1 MSEISKIMAEDSQ
14 DLINDLESTDIAEQ
28 CINLKKLEDEISI
41 KEEEIKQLK
50 NQAKQIS
57 SSIIPELM
65 EMQGLKQIKL
75 ADGSS
80 VTVNKSYFCTV
91 NKEQIDS
98 AYNWLRENGLGDLIK
113 NEVSVSFGLNED
125 DKARSLLDLAANQGY
140 QPTQKQKVEP
150 MVLKALYRERI
161 EKGLD
166 MPPDLFNLFIKDQT
180 KIGRNK

>member
-80 VTVNKSYFCTV
+80 VTVNKVISVPLTK
-91 NKEQIDS
+91 NK
-98 AYNWLRENGLGDLIK
+98 LIQHITG
-113 NEVSVSFGLNED
+113 FGKTD
-125 DKARSLLDLAANQGY
+125 
-140 QPTQKQKVEP
+140 
-150 MVLKALYRERI
+150 
-161 EKGLD
+161 
-166 MPPDLFNLFIKDQT
+166 
-180 KIGRNK
+180 

>member
-41 KEEEIKQLK
+41 KEEEIKKLK
-50 NQAKQIS
+50 KQAEQIS

-80 VTVNKSYFCTV
+80 VTVNKS
-91 NKEQIDS
+91 
-98 AYNWLRENGLGDLIK
+98 
-113 NEVSVSFGLNED
+113 
-125 DKARSLLDLAANQGY
+125 
-140 QPTQKQKVEP
+140 
-150 MVLKALYRERI
+150 
-161 EKGLD
+161 
-166 MPPDLFNLFIKDQT
+166 
-180 KIGRNK
+180 

>member
-75 ADGSS
+75 ADGS
-80 VTVNKSYFCTV
+80 
-91 NKEQIDS
+91 
-98 AYNWLRENGLGDLIK
+98 
-113 NEVSVSFGLNED
+113 
-125 DKARSLLDLAANQGY
+125 
-140 QPTQKQKVEP
+140 
-150 MVLKALYRERI
+150 
-161 EKGLD
+161 
-166 MPPDLFNLFIKDQT
+166 
-180 KIGRNK
+180 